1 MSRKLYAFQEQA
13 VSFHLKHHYSLNCSE
28 MGTGKSAMA
37 LEAGRRSGEKIL
49 VIAPTFLKGT
59 WLNEAAIAGVEIFFV
74 PYSKI
79 HLAKSSDLRK
89 FEFYIVDEI
98 HYLQSPTTRRTHA
111 FYALLKENLP
121 KYFVGLTGTPL
132 RNKIPNFWTLLGFCG
147 TNPLGTSGKV
157 LEGNLRKYH
166 AFCRHFCHV
175 EQMFIGRGRKVDK
188 YTSLRDDRVEEFKSY
203 LKDKMIRFKIEDVL
217 GDLPEMTRKNVFMS
231 LRPSPE
237 LLEEFNSYMKGHK
250 TNVEGKC
257 KNALLKA
264 PMTAEYCENMLL
276 EGSGPLVIFSDHVA
290 STLLIG
296 KTLASKKYRVA
307 VITGAI
313 SPGERATYVDEF
325 QKGNLDAIVA
335 TIGSLSVGVTLTA
348 ARNLVLNDLSWVPA
362 DNLQAEK
369 RIHRIGQKMACFS
382 HFIVS
387 SPTDGYIQKTLTSK
401 LETINK
407 VLEK

>member
-1 MSRKLYAFQEQA
+1 MTRALYPFQEKA
-13 VSFHLKHHYSLNCSE
+13 ALFHLEKRYSLNCSE

-37 LEAGRRSGEKIL
+37 LEAAKRSGEKVL
-49 VIAPTFLKGT
+49 VIAPTFLKCT
-59 WLNEAAIAGVEIFFV
+59 WLNEAAIAGVDIFFV
-74 PYSKI
+74 PYSRI
-79 HLAKSSDLRK
+79 HLVKPADLIK
-89 FEFYIVDEI
+89 YEFYIVDEI

-121 KYFVGLTGTPL
+121 KYFVGLTGTPI

-147 TNPLGTSGKV
+147 TNPLATSGRV

-188 YTSLRDDRVEEFKSY
+188 YTSLRDNRVEEFKSY
-203 LKDKMIRFKIEDVL
+203 LKDKMIRFKVEDVL

-231 LRPSPE
+231 LNPSPE

-264 PMTAEYCENMLL
+264 PTTAEYCDNILS
-276 EGSGPLVIFSDHVA
+276 EGSGPLVIFSDHVE

-296 KTLASKKYRVA
+296 KNLASKKYRVA

-313 SPGERATYVDEF
+313 SPSERARHVEEF

-369 RIHRIGQKMACFS
+369 RIHRIGQKNACVA
-382 HFIVS
+382 HYIHS
-387 SPTDGYIQKTLTSK
+387 SVTDEYIQKTLFEK
-401 LETINK
+401 LYSINK
-407 VLEK
+407 ALN